1 MSRLFQRLLELGEER
16 SDAATLSTSLE
27 VHANATREELVQELT
42 QLRAQ
47 LAEQKTK
54 HDELFAD
61 AIALRSEYDTFRR
74 TAGREKH
81 LLLEQQANDQ
91 RMLEELRRAGATGK
105 MDEVYMMETE
115 ARMEQLQ
122 AELRKAVE
130 GAERAYKRQ
139 LEAERAQLAAE
150 TSKKEEV
157 QELCQQVDR
166 FKEAMR
172 HRNDE
177 LEKEICEA
185 RAAAAAV
192 GTMEEESPGK
202 EEVSLAKDGVD
213 GNLHDDNKVTGTTIE
228 ETSQMQGSLVAALKR
243 EKQARA
249 ELLAEKGRNQRQV
262 EDLKWE
268 QMEGEKKIAELK
280 TEIDTWRSKVAQL
293 EKTLN
298 TRGEEHGLREN
309 DYRLVIRQKEENVA
323 RLERELQAI
332 KQLAEESR
340 QEVERGLLREREMEA
355 RNAVTVS
362 EAENLKMAA
371 NAALEEQRVHF
382 EGLLQEREGLLEQQ
396 QGLCR
401 TLEAT
406 LQQMR
411 EDKSNQADRIESLW
425 QELDHAQQVIG
436 EMELIQAQSQRII
449 ELREEEL
456 LSKEE
461 DRQKLRQLLREEEE
475 AHECTRERMRE
486 LGTQQSEAGVR
497 SSRHM
502 GVSEEA
508 ACRLATLEREGSLT
522 ETKLAAQQTE
532 LQRRDQTIRQLQI
545 QLDDLIAQNARFALY
560 REEQVAK
567 TCQFEARIRELE
579 AERSA
584 AIIQRLQTENAAAP
598 ERPQTSHSVIVEST
612 SRITSAPTSEML
624 YATTSERARQQFVS
638 QAIMS
643 ARKLRFSAFAR
654 FRRLILAS
662 LACIVLVI
670 LASTFVAVSP
680 NTQTLEAGER
690 AMESLRR
697 QYTAASTAL
706 AQCQASLS
714 ECHGK

>member
-1 MSRLFQRLLELGEER
+1 MSRLFQRLMELGEER
-16 SDAATLSTSLE
+16 SDAVTLSASLE
-27 VHANATREELVQELT
+27 INANATREELVAELT
-42 QLRAQ
+42 QLQTQ

-74 TAGREKH
+74 TAGKEKQ

-115 ARMEQLQ
+115 AKMEQLQ
-122 AELRKAVE
+122 AELQKAVE
-130 GAERAYKRQ
+130 EAERAYKRQ
-139 LEAERAQLAAE
+139 IEAERAQLAAE
-150 TSKKEEV
+150 TSKKEDL
-157 QELCQQVDR
+157 QELHQQFDR

-172 HRNDE
+172 HRNEE
-177 LEKEICEA
+177 LEREICEA
-185 RAAAAAV
+185 RAAAV
-192 GTMEEESPGK
+192 GIVEETSLEK
-202 EEVSLAKDGVD
+202 EGASLAKDGVD
-213 GNLHDDNKVTGTTIE
+213 GNSHDDIKIPGTTIK
-228 ETSQMQGSLVAALKR
+228 ETSQMQGSLVAALQR

-249 ELLAEKGRNQRQV
+249 ELLAENGRNQRQL
-262 EDLKWE
+262 EDLKWK
-268 QMEGEKKIAELK
+268 QMEAARKIAELK
-280 TEIDTWRSKVAQL
+280 KEIDTWRSKVAHL

-298 TRGEEHGLREN
+298 TRGEEHGLREK
-309 DYRLVIRQKEENVA
+309 DFRLVIRQKEDNFA
-323 RLERELQAI
+323 RLERELQAV
-332 KQLAEESR
+332 KQLAGEAR
-340 QEVERGLLREREMEA
+340 QEVERGLLREQEMEV
-355 RNAVTVS
+355 RNTVIVS
-362 EAENLKMAA
+362 EAESLKMTA

-382 EGLLQEREGLLEQQ
+382 ERLLQESEGLLEEQ
-396 QGLCR
+396 QGVCR

-406 LQQMR
+406 LRQMR

-425 QELDHAQQVIG
+425 LELDHAQQVIG
-436 EMELIQAQSQRII
+436 EMELMQSQSQRLI

-486 LGTQQSEAGVR
+486 LATQRSEAGVR

-502 GVSEEA
+502 DVSEEA

-522 ETKLAAQQTE
+522 ETRLATQQTE
-532 LQRRDQTIRQLQI
+532 LQRRDQTIQQLQI
-545 QLDDLIAQNARFALY
+545 QLDDLITQNARFALY

-584 AIIQRLQTENAAAP
+584 AIIQRLQTENASAP
-598 ERPQTSHSVIVEST
+598 ERPQNSHSVVFESV

-624 YATTSERARQQFVS
+624 YATTSERTRQQFFS

-643 ARKLRFSAFAR
+643 ARKLRLSAFAR

-662 LACIVLVI
+662 SACIVLVI
-670 LASTFVAVSP
+670 LASTFVAVFP
-680 NTQTLEAGER
+680 NTQTLETGER

-697 QYTAASTAL
+697 QYTVASAAL
-706 AQCQASLS
+706 ARCQAILS
-714 ECHGK
+714 ECRGQ